1 LKFERNDPMKISAL
15 ALALAAI
22 VLFHY
27 ATKSP
32 GGSAGFDFFRISEPM
47 SGGQL
52 PEGL

>member
-1 LKFERNDPMKISAL
+1 LKFERNDPMKIS